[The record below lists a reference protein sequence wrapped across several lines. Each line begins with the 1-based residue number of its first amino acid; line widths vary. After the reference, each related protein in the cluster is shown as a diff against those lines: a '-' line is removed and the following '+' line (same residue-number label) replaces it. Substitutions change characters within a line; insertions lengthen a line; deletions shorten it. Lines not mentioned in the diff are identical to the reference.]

1 MEKPEIAVKRGIR
14 SSLFGVGLNLA
25 LAMVKCAAGVVGHSF
40 ALVADGI
47 ESLSDV
53 ISSFVV
59 ALGLWLAIKPPD
71 RDHPYGH
78 GKAEPIAAAVV
89 SLALIGAGIAI
100 AVESISEIRT
110 PHRLPA
116 AYTLGVLLGVVVIK
130 LVISRYVGKI
140 GAEIESTAVKA
151 DAWHHL
157 SDAITSGL
165 AFVGITI
172 GLATRNAAADDWAA
186 LCASPIILFNG
197 VRQLRAPILEL
208 LDTAPSTDLEEEVRL
223 VSNIVP
229 GVAGLEKCFIR
240 KMGFKYYVDLH
251 VVVDGR
257 MSVTDGHRIG
267 HEVEAAILALQP
279 KVARVLV
286 HVEPT
291 EETRY

>member
-1 MEKPEIAVKRGIR
+1 MEKPEIAVKKGIR

-25 LAMVKCAAGVVGHSF
+25 LAMVKCAAGVLGHSF

-208 LDTAPSTDLEEEVRL
+208 LDTAPSTDLEEEVRQ

-279 KVARVLV
+279 KVAKVLV